1 MSESQ
6 APKPMTPAALH
17 DFCADALRR
26 AGASDEHAR
35 TTADALVMTDTW
47 GTFTHGSKLLPGY
60 IRRIR
65 AGGIRTGAEPRIA
78 AQGPAWAIVDAE
90 SVLGQ
95 VSSVFAMKV
104 AIEKACGAG
113 VAYVG
118 VRGGNH
124 FGAAGYYAWLAA
136 REGLLG
142 MAMSNDIP
150 SVAAPGSRVAVLGS
164 NPIAYAIPTGAD
176 EAIILDMATSTVAGG
191 KVYAARVQGKPIP
204 PDWLI
209 GSDGLPTTDGSLYPQ
224 TAVLNPMAGHK
235 GYGLAL
241 LIESLAGVLTGA
253 AVTWKVGSWIFGD
266 PSLPTNHGAAFL
278 AFDLGAMMPAD
289 DFRERVDA
297 LVKEIHAAPTA
308 PGVNRVRVPGEPEWE
323 RRRLALEEGI
333 PLPEDVRGAL
343 RKLAVD
349 LALETP
355 VWL

>member
-1 MSESQ
+1 
-6 APKPMTPAALH
+6 MTPAALH
-17 DFCADALRR
+17 DFCVDALRR

-35 TTADALVMTDTW
+35 TTAEVMVMTDTW

-65 AGGIRTGAEPRIA
+65 AGGIRAGVEPHITS
-78 AQGPAWAIVDAE
+78 QGPAWAMVDAE

-95 VSSVFAMKV
+95 VSSVFAMKA
-104 AIEKACGAG
+104 AIEKARSAG
-113 VAYVG
+113 MAYVG
-118 VRGGNH
+118 VRNGNH

-136 REGLLG
+136 KQGLLG

-150 SVAAPGSRVAVLGS
+150 SVAAPGSRAAVLGS
-164 NPIAYAIPTGAD
+164 NPIAYAIPTGGG

-209 GSDGLPTTDGSLYPQ
+209 GPDGLPTTDGSLYPQ

-235 GYGLAL
+235 GYGVAL

-266 PSLPTNHGAAFL
+266 PSLPTHHGAAFL

-289 DFRERVDA
+289 EFRARVDA
-297 LVKEIHAAPTA
+297 LVNEIHAAPTA
-308 PGVNRVRVPGEPEWE
+308 PGVKRVRVPGEPEWD
-323 RRRLALEEGI
+323 RRKTALVEGI
-333 PLPEDVRGAL
+333 PLPEDVRGTL
-343 RKLAVD
+343 RKLAAD
-349 LALETP
+349 LGMEPPA
-355 VWL
+355 WL